1 MGFSLYLLLQFEAGY
16 LEVKCNAILRKS
28 YGKISTSTFCLAA
41 TKCAIF
47 NRAHRLLIYKQHFT
61 TNQFNDDNINHRYY
75 RGMLARL
82 YELKLH
88 DRIIWLIALLRY
100 FGQHTK
106 STDLVNFFEA
116 SQKIWQDDLGI
127 DVPQKIQDIYSSYL
141 LTNKKETDESR
152 YTQFIGFFCFGI
164 SLCASS
170 FCCLQSTNRF

>member
-1 MGFSLYLLLQFEAGY
+1 MQSYENHTAKFPLQHFVWLPLSALSLIALIVYLFTSNTLLQTS
-16 LEVKCNAILRKS
+16 LMTITLIIAII
-28 YGKISTSTFCLAA
+28 G
-41 TKCAIF
+41 
-47 NRAHRLLIYKQHFT
+47 
-61 TNQFNDDNINHRYY
+61 
-75 RGMLARL
+75 GMLARL

-141 LTNKKETDESR
+141 LTM
-152 YTQFIGFFCFGI
+152 
-164 SLCASS
+164 
-170 FCCLQSTNRF
+170 